1 MCTSHFVPLGGVHH
15 VKFSETEER
24 NIFLISLLHP
34 RLNVSQIMISNP
46 QAITF
51 LSVFLIHFS
60 N

>member
-15 VKFSETEER
+15 VKFSETEET

-51 LSVFLIHFS
+51 
-60 N
+60 